1 MCVNVHRLFT
11 FSAPTTKL
19 WLSSLSSILNCSNLF
34 QTEEN
39 LIVIHHCIKENWQM
53 PVCYYLRCLVKYWKC
68 HKCVI
73 MLAFHVKKN
82 SCIHNKIWLLSAEA
96 TLHMPLH
103 LWWKSSMGMMGRC
116 FCLKAVWCC
125 IALSEVFSNS
135 FLCYTVLVFPK
146 MRFCCLN

>member
-11 FSAPTTKL
+11 FSTPTTKL

-82 SCIHNKIWLLSAEA
+82 SCIHNKNDCCQQRLLCTCHYIYDERVAWA
-96 TLHMPLH
+96 
-103 LWWKSSMGMMGRC
+103 WWVDV
-116 FCLKAVWCC
+116 FVWRQYDVV
-125 IALSEVFSNS
+125 LLLVRS
-135 FLCYTVLVFPK
+135 FLTLFFAILYLYFLRWDFVV
-146 MRFCCLN
+146 

>member
-11 FSAPTTKL
+11 FSTPTTKL

-73 MLAFHVKKN
+73 MLAFHVKKTHAFT
-82 SCIHNKIWLLSAEA
+82 IKIWLLSAEA

-103 LWWKSSMGMMGRC
+103 LWWKSSMGVMGLDV
-116 FCLKAVWCC
+116 FVWRQYDVV
-125 IALSEVFSNS
+125 LLLVRS
-135 FLCYTVLVFPK
+135 FLILFFAILYLYFLRWDFVV
-146 MRFCCLN
+146 